1 MLIDFNDL
9 LDSNDVIIILEA
21 IYMTWFTIE
30 FLVRFFSCPD
40 YCKFIRSFMNI
51 IDLLAILP
59 YYLSPLLDQLN
70 SVKTVG
76 QVLRVLRIM
85 RVFKMARH
93 SRGLQGLG
101 YTMKASYKE
110 LGLIL
115 MFVGIGILIF
125 STLTYMS
132 EKEEAFTSFKT
143 VIDSF
148 WWAAITMTT
157 VG

>member
-1 MLIDFNDL
+1 MVA
-9 LDSNDVIIILEA
+9 DSNDVITVLEA

-30 FLVRFFSCPD
+30 FVVRFLSCPD

-51 IDLLAILP
+51 VDLLAILP
-59 YYLSPLLDQLN
+59 YYLSPLLEQLQ

-76 QVLRVLRIM
+76 QVLRILRII

-101 YTMKASYKE
+101 YTMRSSYKE

-115 MFVGIGILIF
+115 MFVGIGVLIF
-125 STLTYMS
+125 SALTYMS
-132 EKEEAFTSFKT
+132 EKEQESTTFTS
-143 VIDSF
+143 VVDAF
-148 WWAAITMTT
+148 WWAGITMTT